1 MIALPSIAFGGF
13 SGSAKGVTARQV
25 GGRSVLSCKSWPTG
39 VATNVQV
46 ARRWSMGKITKSFGK
61 LSPEQMK
68 AWDALAKH
76 TTGASF
82 FGIPAEMS
90 GINLYVRLNVAR
102 TMAGEAILADAP
114 ESVLALPV
122 VEFQRLWVSPSMV
135 IIRGIRHEPKY
146 KLVVKMSA
154 GQSAGVS
161 SGWSRTVIVSPGM
174 DEEWGEANVT
184 DLYLKI
190 IGYKPVIRERIFLE
204 MYWLDMETGFTG
216 EVTRTHRLVV
226 SNEDAAEEGF
236 STRALYTMADLEP
249 SQESHVSSLEVDFST
264 GAPVASFSA
273 ICLGHSNIESSE
285 VYLSSEIP
293 QECLGKGM
301 CLGRGMDEQGRII
314 PQSYQV
320 YMYNRNGKGQLTFAH
335 KGGCYCA
342 PSVVFGAGVI
352 V

>member
-46 ARRWSMGKITKSFGK
+46 VRRYSMGKITKSFK
-61 LSPEQMK
+61 QLSSEQMK
-68 AWDALAKH
+68 AWDALARH
-76 TTGASF
+76 TTGASV
-82 FGIPAEMS
+82 FGIPAEMT

-102 TMAGEAILADAP
+102 TMAGEEILSDAP

-122 VEFQRLWVSPSMV
+122 VEFQKLWVSPSMV
-135 IIRGIRHEPKY
+135 IIRGIKHESPY

-154 GQSAGVS
+154 GLSAGVS

-174 DEEWGEANVT
+174 EDEWGEANVT

-190 IGYKPVIRERIFLE
+190 IGYKPVIGERIFLE
-204 MYWLDMETGFTG
+204 MYWLDLATGFTG
-216 EVTRTHRLVV
+216 DVTRTHRIVV
-226 SNEDAAEEGF
+226 SNEDAAEEGY
-236 STRALYTMADLEP
+236 STRALYTMADLDQA
-249 SQESHVSSLEVDFST
+249 QESHVSSLEVDFST

-273 ICLGHSNIESSE
+273 ICLGHSNVASSE

-293 QECLGKGM
+293 SECLGSGM
-301 CLGRGMDEQGRII
+301 CLGRGMDAQGRII
-314 PQSYQV
+314 PQSYLV
-320 YMYNRNGKGQLTFAH
+320 YMYNRNGKGQMTFAH
-335 KGGCYCA
+335 RGGYYCK